1 MVKKKREGF
10 GRPTV
15 ITEEV
20 LRKLETAFAMGCS
33 DREACLYAD
42 IGSSTLYDYQNANP
56 DFLERKNA
64 LKEKPVLMARAVIL
78 DKLQDKDA
86 ETAKWYLERK
96 KKDEFSTRQEI
107 TGEDGQ
113 NLMPTIILA
122 GVDGGEQETDIQD
135 TISEEA

>member
-1 MVKKKREGF
+1 MVKKRREDF

-20 LRKLETAFAMGCS
+20 LQKLETAFAMGCS

-42 IGSSTLYDYQNANP
+42 ICSATLYNYQNANP
-56 DFLERKNA
+56 DFLEHKNA